1 MLPLGADAHDE
12 HVNSF
17 CALSGDD
24 VEGIPPEDQIQDPDA
39 DADDDDAD
47 EGADVS
53 AEDGTED
60 GAEDGGRR
68 MLLTDEEALAEE

>member
-39 DADDDDAD
+39 DADADDDAD
-47 EGADVS
+47 EGADAS
-53 AEDGTED
+53 AED

-68 MLLTDEEALAEE
+68 MLLTDEESLAEE